1 MILTVLPIILACVML
16 QAFFAGAEM
25 AVISCN
31 RIKVRHKAEMGER
44 RARIVQWFLEEPRN
58 LLATTLV
65 GYNLAVVVGSCV
77 LNNFISHYA
86 PRNTE
91 NICSLIFYWPL
102 VLIVGQIVPMAYGR
116 QYANRLCLAFASP
129 LRVAYYAL
137 FPLVLTA
144 SLLGMGITRIFT
156 RGRTKKNPFV
166 TREELEL
173 MLKESHEA
181 GMLQGEEKEM
191 IEEIFYFGE
200 KSARHAM
207 VPLIDVIAAPET
219 ATAGE
224 LRQLIADVGHSRIP
238 IYRRRVD
245 TIVGTIHATDLI
257 GLPPEQSIRD
267 VMRSPYIVP
276 ESARIEAV
284 LAELQRNNKHLAI
297 VADEYGG
304 TSGVLAMEDIVEE
317 IVGKIDDEYDAG
329 GRAAWEKSGE
339 AVIVDGRMRIDDFND
354 EFGQHIPEDVCETIG
369 GFVINLMGKIPPPGA
384 EASYEHLAFR
394 VSEATDRRLVR
405 LAVTGAR
412 ETA

>member
-1 MILTVLPIILACVML
+1 MIMTVLLIILACMML

-65 GYNLAVVVGSCV
+65 GYNLSVVIGSCV
-77 LNNFISHYA
+77 LNNLISHYA

-91 NICSLIFYWPL
+91 NLFSLIVYWPL

-116 QYANRLCLAFASP
+116 QHANRLCLAFARP

-137 FPLVLTA
+137 FPLVLSA

-156 RGRTKKNPFV
+156 RGRSKKNPFV

-181 GMLQGEEKEM
+181 GMLHGEEKEM

-200 KSARHAM
+200 KSALHAM
-207 VPLIDVIAAPET
+207 VPLIDVIAAPEA
-219 ATAGE
+219 ATVAE
-224 LRQLIADVGHSRIP
+224 LRQIIAGVGHSRIP
-238 IYRRRVD
+238 IYRERID

-257 GLPPEQSIRD
+257 GLPAEKSIRD

-276 ESARIEAV
+276 ESASLEAV
-284 LAELQRNNKHLAI
+284 LAELQRNNKYLAI

-304 TSGVLAMEDIVEE
+304 VSGILTMEDIIEE
-317 IVGKIDDEYDAG
+317 IVGEISDEYDAG
-329 GRAAWEKSGE
+329 ERSEWEKSGE
-339 AVIVDGRMRIDDFND
+339 SVIVDGRMRIDDFND
-354 EFGQHIPEDVCETIG
+354 LFGQHIPEDACETIG
-369 GFVINLMGKIPPPGA
+369 GFVTNLLGRIPLPGV
-384 EASYEHLAFR
+384 EVSYEHLTFR
-394 VSEATDRRLVR
+394 IPEATDRRVVR
-405 LAVTGAR
+405 VEVKGTR
-412 ETA
+412 ENA

>member
-1 MILTVLPIILACVML
+1 MILTVLPIILACMML

-91 NICSLIFYWPL
+91 NIFSLIFYWPL

-116 QYANRLCLAFASP
+116 QYANRLCLTFARP
-129 LRVAYYAL
+129 LWVAYYAL
-137 FPLVLTA
+137 FPLVFSA

-181 GMLQGEEKEM
+181 GMLHGEEKEM

-207 VPLIDVIAAPET
+207 VPLIDVVAAPET
-219 ATAGE
+219 ATIAE
-224 LRQLIADVGHSRIP
+224 LRQLIAEVGHSRIP
-238 IYRRRVD
+238 IYRGRID
-245 TIVGTIHATDLI
+245 TIVGTVHATDLI
-257 GLPPEQSIRD
+257 GLPAGQPVRD
-267 VMRSPYIVP
+267 VMRSPYVVP

-284 LAELQRNNKHLAI
+284 LAELQRNNKQLAI

-304 TSGVLAMEDIVEE
+304 ISGILTMEDIIEE
-317 IVGKIDDEYDAG
+317 IVGEIDDEYDTSE
-329 GRAAWEKSGE
+329 RAEWEKIGKS
-339 AVIVDGRMRIDDFND
+339 VIVDGRMRIDDFND
-354 EFGQHIPEDVCETIG
+354 EFGQHVPEDVCETIG
-369 GFVINLMGKIPPPGA
+369 GFVINFLGRIPPPGV
-384 EASYEHLAFR
+384 EVSYEHLAFR
-394 VSEATDRRLVR
+394 VAEATDRHVVR
-405 LAVTGAR
+405 VEVKGTR
-412 ETA
+412 ENA